1 MTFLTGIL
9 CFALWIPAK
18 SFNVL
23 TFFSILSGSMLGIY
37 WPALGP
43 VAAEVVGLKDLPSV
57 LSLAWMSI
65 VLPTTCKSVLTM
77 HRQFRNDVSNTSQS
91 VSEVIALKLRRPNTS
106 HAYLYP
112 QIFSGLSY
120 LVACLCMLELSRV
133 LRKKREPIEVA
144 FRPSDSTLGEAT
156 KQGVEMKFA
165 ALVA

>member
-18 SFNVL
+18 SFGVL

-43 VAAEVVGLKDLPSV
+43 VATEVVGLKDLPSV
-57 LSLAWMSI
+57 LSLSWMSI

-77 HRQFRNDVSNTSQS
+77 RPQSRNGVSNNGPS

-112 QIFSGLSY
+112 QIFAGLSY
-120 LVACLCMLELSRV
+120 LGACLCMLELSRI
-133 LRKKREPIEVA
+133 LRKKRKPAEVA
-144 FRPSDSTLGEAT
+144 FRPSDSTLVEAT
-156 KQGVEMKFA
+156 KQSVEDVEKCER
-165 ALVA
+165 